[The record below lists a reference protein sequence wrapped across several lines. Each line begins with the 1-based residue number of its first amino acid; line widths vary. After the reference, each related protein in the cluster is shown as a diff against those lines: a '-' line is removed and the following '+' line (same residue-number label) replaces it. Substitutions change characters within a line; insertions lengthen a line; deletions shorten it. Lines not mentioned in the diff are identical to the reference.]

1 MSKPLRF
8 GTVSF
13 SWRKRHGCAG
23 AAPLLSRPLATATG
37 EPSALASGGLRQI
50 YIVRCEVFYMVKK
63 NFQRVERKL
72 STCRK
77 RTFNTLKTPLSAVS
91 DEHRPLVRTAKPPL
105 VKSGSPSRRGLPP
118 PHNKSRPTSHMGKS
132 AGKSGGSATDVVRG
146 EEIAMRGL
154 PLQVHRGER
163 TKDNRGDGCVP
174 SGAGGRHIG
183 APACGRQDGSGRTC
197 SRQ

>member
-1 MSKPLRF
+1 MEKKARLRWGSSPCSRDLWPRLRVSVGARF
-8 GTVSF
+8 GWT
-13 SWRKRHGCAG
+13 
-23 AAPLLSRPLATATG
+23 PTDL
-37 EPSALASGGLRQI
+37 
-50 YIVRCEVFYMVKK
+50 YIVRCEVFYMVK
-63 NFQRVERKL
+63 NSFQRVERKL

-77 RTFNTLKTPLSAVS
+77 RTFNTLKILLPAVN
-91 DEHRPLVRTAKPPL
+91 DEHQPLVRTAKPPL
-105 VKSGSPSRRGLPP
+105 ARSGSPSRRFLPP
-118 PHNKSRPTSHMGKS
+118 LHNKSRPTFHMGKS
-132 AGKSGGSATDVVRG
+132 AGKSGRNAADVARG

-174 SGAGGRHIG
+174 SGAEGRHTG